1 MFSSARKK
9 ATSESRSAF
18 SFSTRLCWL
27 DRHWRCSVCYF
38 ISCAASSKSD
48 EPKTMKTQSNGN
60 PRLIVAASDTDA
72 DMLYAS
78 KFWADD
84 PFIFLEQNGKRTILV
99 SDLEMDRGRRTAKV
113 DEFVSFNQ
121 LEREVQGK
129 AKQTPSYE
137 KVLAHFL
144 QKRGVKSALVPANF
158 QLGFARALAKDNV
171 DLATTNGLFWPE
183 REAKTDEELKLI
195 SRALRI
201 TETGLARAMEVL
213 KASKPAGK
221 KLRWSGKPLTSE
233 ILRAEIDSAMLRA
246 GGTPTNTIVAGGDQA
261 CDPHERG
268 SGPLFANS
276 LIILDIF
283 PRDPKSGFWGD
294 RTGTVWGGGASGSR
308 RNVRQGVWDGV
319 ELALREIKDGVDG
332 MKIHKAIQALF
343 KKRGYPTEIRKGKN
357 VGFFHGT
364 GHGLG
369 LEIHEYPRLQKVT
382 LKDRQ
387 CLTVEPGLYY
397 PGLGGVRHE
406 DVVIVTKTASKI
418 LSRFPKQSAI

>member
-1 MFSSARKK
+1 MNTTDNGP
-9 ATSESRSAF
+9 AT
-18 SFSTRLCWL
+18 
-27 DRHWRCSVCYF
+27 
-38 ISCAASSKSD
+38 
-48 EPKTMKTQSNGN
+48 
-60 PRLIVAASDTDA
+60 RLIVAPSDIDA
-72 DMLYAS
+72 DMLYAT
-78 KFWADD
+78 KFWGGD
-84 PFIFLEQNGKRTILV
+84 PFIFLQQDGKRTIVL
-99 SDLEMDRGRRTAKV
+99 SDLEMGRGRRTAKV

-121 LEREVQGK
+121 LEREVQGSS
-129 AKQTPSYE
+129 QQPPPFE
-137 KVLAHFL
+137 KVVAHFL
-144 QKRGVKSALVPANF
+144 RKRGVKRATVPANF
-158 QLGFARALAKDNV
+158 PLGYARELAKDDI

-195 SRALRI
+195 GRALRI
-201 TETGLARAMEVL
+201 TETGLKRAMEVL
-213 KASKPAGK
+213 KASKPKGK
-221 KLRWSGKPLTSE
+221 KLVWSGKPLTSE

-268 SGPLFANS
+268 SGPLYANS

-283 PRDPKSGFWGD
+283 PRDAKTGYWGD
-294 RTGTVWGGGASGSR
+294 MTRTVVRGKASDAQRKLWETVKEG
-308 RNVRQGVWDGV
+308 QQ
-319 ELALREIKDGVDG
+319 LALREIKDGVDG

-343 KKRGYPTEIRKGKN
+343 KERGYPTEIRNGKN

-369 LEIHEYPRLQKVT
+369 LEIHEYPRLQKVV

-406 DVVIVTKTASKI
+406 DVVVVTKTGCKI
-418 LSRFPKQSAI
+418 LSRFPKPLEI